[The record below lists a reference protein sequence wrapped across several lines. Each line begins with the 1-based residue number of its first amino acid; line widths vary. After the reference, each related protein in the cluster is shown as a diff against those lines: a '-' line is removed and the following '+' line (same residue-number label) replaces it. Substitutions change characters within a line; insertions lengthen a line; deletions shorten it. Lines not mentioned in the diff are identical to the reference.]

1 MGGDEKEEDVA
12 AAARQ
17 PLRQPPEALE
27 TIFRQ
32 HHEAVF
38 RAAYRITGDAMDAE
52 DVLQTVFVRL
62 LRRDEKREPLDPGLD
77 PEGGLSRYLHR
88 AAVNA
93 ALDLLRGRKRRPAV
107 GLDEVADDLAD
118 TADIG
123 PDRRRHSQELRTR
136 LREAL
141 SRLTPRAAEIFAM
154 RYFEGFGNLEIA
166 RLTGASQTAVA
177 VLLHRAR
184 HRLQKELAPLQGDL
198 S

>member
-12 AAARQ
+12 AAALQ

-62 LRRDEKREPLDPGLD
+62 LRRDGEREPLDPTD
-77 PEGGLSRYLHR
+77 GLSRYLHR

-141 SRLTPRAAEIFAM
+141 SRLSPRAAEIFAM

>member
-1 MGGDEKEEDVA
+1 M
-12 AAARQ
+12 
-17 PLRQPPEALE
+17 
-27 TIFRQ
+27 IFRQ

-38 RAAYRITGDAMDAE
+38 RTAYRITGDAMDAE

-62 LRRDEKREPLDPGLD
+62 LRRDEALEPVAAD
-77 PEGGLSRYLHR
+77 EGAARYLHR

-93 ALDLLRGRKRRPAV
+93 ALDLLRRRKRRPAV
-107 GLDEVADDLAD
+107 ALDEADDLAD
-118 TADIG
+118 VTEVA
-123 PDRRRHSQELRTR
+123 PDRRRHSQELRTL

-141 SRLTPRAAEIFAM
+141 SRLSPRAAEIFAL

-184 HRLQKELAPLQGDL
+184 HRLQKELAPLQGEL

>member
-1 MGGDEKEEDVA
+1 MGGDEKEEAVA
-12 AAARQ
+12 AVAPQ

-62 LRRDEKREPLDPGLD
+62 LRRDAEREALNPDD
-77 PEGGLSRYLHR
+77 GLSRYLHR

-93 ALDLLRGRKRRPAV
+93 ALDLLRSRKRRPAV

-118 TADIG
+118 TAAVD
-123 PDRRRHSQELRTR
+123 PDRRRHSHELRTR

-141 SRLTPRAAEIFAM
+141 GRLSPRSAEIFAL

-166 RLTGASQTAVA
+166 RQTGASQTAIA

-184 HRLQKELAPLQGDL
+184 HRLQKDLAPLQGDL